1 MAEDRGV
8 EPHPISE
15 NLVFKA
21 SRGTNPTAS
30 SSKKVV
36 GIVGFE
42 PTTSWSQTRRTTRLC
57 YTPNVWYLDTVS
69 NRGPSPCKGDAL
81 PLSYPGNC
89 WRKTEES
96 NPIPVKRTWFSRPV
110 AGPSPLHQL
119 PLTWYRETGSNRP
132 HLVLQTSA
140 LPTEL
145 SRQFSLG

>member
-1 MAEDRGV
+1 MLLAESRGV

-81 PLSYPGNC
+81 PLSYQG
-89 WRKTEES
+89 KLT
-96 NPIPVKRTWFSRPV
+96 IVKHT
-110 AGPSPLHQL
+110 
-119 PLTWYRETGSNRP
+119 T
-132 HLVLQTSA
+132 
-140 LPTEL
+140 
-145 SRQFSLG
+145 